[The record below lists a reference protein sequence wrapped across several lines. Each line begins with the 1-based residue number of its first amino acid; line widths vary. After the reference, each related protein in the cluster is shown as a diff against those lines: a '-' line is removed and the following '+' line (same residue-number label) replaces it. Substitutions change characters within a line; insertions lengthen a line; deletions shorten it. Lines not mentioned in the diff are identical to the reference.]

1 MALLWREGEWW
12 SNAFPLFSVRRA
24 WDHKARA
31 HTPSF
36 LRIPHSPTWTLPLYA
51 VNTSAVFPYNNFCF
65 FVQFRVKN
73 NSRNSS
79 NERESKF
86 SSRRRKRRV
95 CKPDITCFGGCQ
107 SQTWSIWG
115 IPKERK
121 RRRTSVWSG
130 GPDRHSPREVV
141 VVVQATLLL
150 VYLKCVNAWACPRHQ
165 QLLLQ
170 AGPLLQAWN
179 SPVQDFSF
187 SSRGL
192 RASRALPS
200 LLLHHEALVFL
211 WPLNPLPKVS
221 QPSDNSAKW
230 NSIAS
235 DTQLAWIQAHSR
247 LDYIRITSAVL
258 NSRHTKNYFF
268 PGCADTDWSSSSWR
282 LQLSQKRVR
291 LAK

>member
-1 MALLWREGEWW
+1 MAGREWW

-121 RRRTSVWSG
+121 RRRTSVCRLFRADWPWS
-130 GPDRHSPREVV
+130 PSEVV
-141 VVVQATLLL
+141 VVVIQATLAPR
-150 VYLKCVNAWACPRHQ
+150 VLKVRKR
-165 QLLLQ
+165 
-170 AGPLLQAWN
+170 
-179 SPVQDFSF
+179 V
-187 SSRGL
+187 
-192 RASRALPS
+192 S
-200 LLLHHEALVFL
+200 L
-211 WPLNPLPKVS
+211 
-221 QPSDNSAKW
+221 
-230 NSIAS
+230 
-235 DTQLAWIQAHSR
+235 
-247 LDYIRITSAVL
+247 
-258 NSRHTKNYFF
+258 
-268 PGCADTDWSSSSWR
+268 SSSS
-282 LQLSQKRVR
+282 R
-291 LAK
+291 LALYYKPGTVQYKTLVLVPAGSEQAERCHHCCCTTKLWCFCDL